1 LFSRISLAVYI
12 SLMRNNADID
22 GHAGSPQSGALAA
35 AFGGL
40 IALAA
45 AMGVGRFV
53 YTPIL
58 PPMVEALGLSGSVAG
73 LIASA
78 NFLGY
83 LVGALAA
90 AAPILPGPRRF
101 WLIGALALS
110 AITTGGMGLTQ
121 SLTLFLL
128 LRFVGGLASAFVLIL
143 ASAVVLERVAAA
155 GHASLASLHFSGV
168 GVGIAVSAIMVAV
181 LLQAGASWRSLWLAS
196 GALSVAAAFAAAV
209 LLRDGRAPPRVASDD
224 AGRPTGRG
232 LTRLIVAYGLFGFGY
247 VITAT
252 FLVAIVRGTPMIR
265 SLEPVIW
272 VMFGLAAAPSVAF
285 WTLIATRRGIPAAFA
300 LACVVEAAGVA
311 ASVVWP
317 SEIGIILA
325 AILVGGTFMGLTA
338 LGLERARSLASGD
351 PRRVLALMTSAFGLG
366 QIVGPA
372 FAGAVS
378 DWLGGFT
385 APSMAAMLA
394 LVAAAALAGW

>member
-1 LFSRISLAVYI
+1 
-12 SLMRNNADID
+12 MRSNADD
-22 GHAGSPQSGALAA
+22 NCHAGSRQSGALAA

-155 GHASLASLHFSGV
+155 GRAGLASLHFSGV

-209 LLRDGRAPPRVASDD
+209 LLRDGRALPRVASGD

-285 WTLIATRRGIPAAFA
+285 WTLIAARRGIPAAFA

-317 SEIGIILA
+317 SEIGIFLA

>member
-1 LFSRISLAVYI
+1 
-12 SLMRNNADID
+12 
-22 GHAGSPQSGALAA
+22 
-35 AFGGL
+35 
-40 IALAA
+40 
-45 AMGVGRFV
+45 
-53 YTPIL
+53 
-58 PPMVEALGLSGSVAG
+58 
-73 LIASA
+73 
-78 NFLGY
+78 
-83 LVGALAA
+83 
-90 AAPILPGPRRF
+90 
-101 WLIGALALS
+101 
-110 AITTGGMGLTQ
+110 
-121 SLTLFLL
+121 
-128 LRFVGGLASAFVLIL
+128 
-143 ASAVVLERVAAA
+143 
-155 GHASLASLHFSGV
+155 LASLHFSGV

-209 LLRDGRAPPRVASDD
+209 LLRDGRAPPRVASGD

-285 WTLIATRRGIPAAFA
+285 WTLIAARRGIPAAFA

-317 SEIGIILA
+317 SEIGIFLA